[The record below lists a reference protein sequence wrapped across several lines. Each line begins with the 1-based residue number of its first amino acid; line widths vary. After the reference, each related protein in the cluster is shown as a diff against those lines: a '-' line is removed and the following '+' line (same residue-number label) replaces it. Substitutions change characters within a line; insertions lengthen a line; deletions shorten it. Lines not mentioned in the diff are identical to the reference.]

1 MCKVCT
7 FIRGLFGI
15 AMSPSFDNIYVTKH
29 ESIKKP
35 APKRAGFK
43 I

>member
-1 MCKVCT
+1 MCKLGD
-7 FIRGLFGI
+7 FARGLFCI
-15 AMSPSFDNIYVTKH
+15 AISPSLDNIYVTKH